1 MDYKMY
7 KKKKRY
13 QKDKRTIYSK
23 CKKNRKKKSKER
35 K

>member
-1 MDYKMY
+1 MY
-7 KKKKRY
+7 KKERKN
-13 QKDKRTIYSK
+13 QKDKKTIYSK